1 MSKVIR
7 SKAGNLQLTPN
18 FYLAELTVSESAERN
33 GIDNVPDTLALA
45 NLFKTAALLEQV
57 RKALGNKPILVSSG
71 YRGPELNAIVGGAKN
86 SDHMRGEAADFRCPA
101 FGSPLEVCRAI
112 VASGV
117 KFGQLIWEGTWVHIS
132 IPDGSARDGEVLTA
146 KFVKQPN
153 GRTKTVYSK
162 GLPV

>member
-18 FYLAELTVSESAERN
+18 FYLAELTVSESAERH

-117 KFGQLIWEGTWVHIS
+117 KFGQLIWEFERWVHIS
-132 IPDGSARDGEVLTA
+132 IPDGSPRDGEILTA
-146 KFVKQPN
+146 RRVN
-153 GRTKTVYSK
+153 GKTVYFR
-162 GLPV
+162 GLDAKSH